1 MFAQNDEM
9 GLGAALAVEEAGLKP
24 GTDVKIITIDGT
36 KAALEALAAG
46 RLSFV
51 AEYNPLFG
59 DDAIDVVNAA
69 LAGDSVESSIVVPST
84 PMAPRLL
91 VTPIEACESTP
102 LSVRRPLA
110 VTSTKSPSTKWAN
123 DTG

>member
-1 MFAQNDEM
+1 VQLVFAQNDEM

-36 KAALEALAAG
+36 KAALEALEAG

-59 DDAIDVVNAA
+59 DTAIDVVKKA
-69 LAGDSVESSIVVPST
+69 LAGDSVESEIVVPS
-84 PMAPRLL
+84 
-91 VTPIEACESTP
+91 VTFDSPDAAKEALPT
-102 LSVRRPLA
+102 RA
-110 VTSTKSPSTKWAN
+110 Y
-123 DTG
+123 